1 MRRTVWDEVQEI
13 LDEADALVRR
23 ADRREKSKK
32 LSKDDSASTKQR
44 ETQMHQANEAE
55 VERLCREVE
64 QEFGKKRGRAK
75 ATTGE
80 RMEAHNLPAAITDV
94 NLNRTTPAGVS
105 AYRHVPGDADET
117 VIRLDHDLKVA
128 EVWTANRRIVSLMK
142 RAGATPLDRQILGQ
156 WWRVQ

>member
-44 ETQMHQANEAE
+44 ETQMHRANEAE

-64 QEFGKKRGRAK
+64 QEFGMKRGRAK
-75 ATTGE
+75 AATGE
-80 RMEAHNLPAAITDV
+80 RMAWPTFSEPEGGPPGRRPSAAEPDDPRSSAGLV
-94 NLNRTTPAGVS
+94 PQTTPIGSSPGHAK
-105 AYRHVPGDADET
+105 VPTEA
-117 VIRLDHDLKVA
+117 
-128 EVWTANRRIVSLMK
+128 
-142 RAGATPLDRQILGQ
+142 
-156 WWRVQ
+156 